1 MGRIIVSIFIGMLP
15 EILYFTLFLIYA
27 KNLKEKKIRLFF
39 LILITYIM
47 CITIIKF
54 RLMYYLCFIFLVYI
68 ILKVLYK
75 QKAQI
80 TDVFLFS
87 ISTLYL
93 TILSFLIYFAKNQ
106 TTYIVCLILD
116 RLFLFLPFIFRN
128 KFYEIYKKYCSLWN
142 RNDKEKRPIKSITLR
157 NMSLVLINII
167 ILFINIVCLY
177 LTDFIESR

>member
-75 QKAQI
+75 QKTQV
-80 TDVFLFS
+80 TDIFLFS

-167 ILFINIVCLY
+167 ILSINIVCLY
-177 LTDFIESR
+177 LTDFIESG